1 MGFFSA
7 GILVAN
13 SYLFTK
19 QCLYCTFVLR
29 DFSMDKEFQI
39 GRYFPSNTDNLIP
52 LSSGFHCFIEK
63 LAVSLIANPLKTVL
77 FLCLHL
83 RIPLCVSFSAV
94 LPWQD
99 MTVPPPGGGVTGSDT
114 ISSNLALS

>member
-1 MGFFSA
+1 M
-7 GILVAN
+7 
-13 SYLFTK
+13 YLLYL
-19 QCLYCTFVLR
+19 CLER
-29 DFSMDKEFQI
+29 FSMDKEFQI

-94 LPWQD
+94 LPWQG
-99 MTVPPPGGGVTGSDT
+99 MTVPPPGGVPGSDT